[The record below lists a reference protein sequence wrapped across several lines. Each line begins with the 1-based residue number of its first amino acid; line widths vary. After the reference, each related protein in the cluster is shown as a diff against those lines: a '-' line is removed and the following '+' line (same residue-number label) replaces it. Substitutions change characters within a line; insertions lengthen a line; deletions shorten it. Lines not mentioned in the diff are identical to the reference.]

1 MAAWPFHMAT
11 WHVGI
16 SKLDQVLANESW
28 GNAPIGAGPFS
39 LTYDP
44 ATCHTELT
52 RVDLVGMHW
61 KGPNDTPIIER
72 LVLPNIEDEQARL
85 VMFEN
90 GELDVMSIGIE
101 TYQAALDSGH
111 PLNPLLYESS
121 YGGLWYIKMRTDMA
135 PLDDLL
141 VRKALAQSANMEK
154 IVRAVWGPTATH
166 AKGIISSVLPCHN
179 PDADYLPY
187 DPDFARQALHTSS
200 YGSASALPPLK
211 IDLSRP
217 NMVEMGVAIMEYW
230 KDNLGIDLDI
240 LKRENGVPRREDSQ
254 FYRIS
259 SGSWIPD
266 PSQIVGSR
274 ESGFVVSSA
283 TRRVPEGPPRA
294 QSWAQAD
301 AERSYCN
308 STVTFSIVPLN
319 SLCRSA

>member
-1 MAAWPFHMAT
+1 
-11 WHVGI
+11 
-16 SKLDQVLANESW
+16 
-28 GNAPIGAGPFS
+28 
-39 LTYDP
+39 
-44 ATCHTELT
+44 
-52 RVDLVGMHW
+52 
-61 KGPNDTPIIER
+61 
-72 LVLPNIEDEQARL
+72 
-85 VMFEN
+85 
-90 GELDVMSIGIE
+90 
-101 TYQAALDSGH
+101 
-111 PLNPLLYESS
+111 
-121 YGGLWYIKMRTDMA
+121 MRTDMA

-200 YGSASALPPLK
+200 YGSASALPLLK

-230 KDNLGIDLDI
+230 KDNLGSDLDI

-266 PSQIVGSR
+266 PSQIVSNLLRPRHYYPRYYDRGLQHALSLPLDHPERCAAFGALEEWHLDKIYITPIR
-274 ESGFVVSSA
+274 EVDPVRWVVQPWLRGFESTFNLDFNTLTTAYVV
-283 TRRVPEGPPRA
+283 RH
-294 QSWAQAD
+294 
-301 AERSYCN
+301 
-308 STVTFSIVPLN
+308 
-319 SLCRSA
+319 